1 MHKETVIITLRL
13 MLLFPDPS
21 WAINDYKEASS
32 INCILDICSADD
44 VHPVV
49 VTNDKTI
56 LL

>member
-1 MHKETVIITLRL
+1 

-21 WAINDYKEASS
+21 WVIMYDYKEASS

-49 VTNDKTI
+49 TNDKTI
-56 LL
+56 LFYYTCPCFYFRN